1 MDSIYNKT
9 MCQYLLN
16 FFHRYRMK
24 MVIEN
29 ELWYSNYWAHWVR
42 GYFVVC
48 ILTHRQTEWIT
59 EEVVQK
65 KKRGRGKYE
74 AWYYNCIHCEKGCST
89 FETYLQTD
97 NASSRSICAAKKE
110 EKKRG
115 KGGEREEK

>member
-1 MDSIYNKT
+1 

-16 FFHRYRMK
+16 FFHIYRMK
-24 MVIEN
+24 MGIEN
-29 ELWYSNYWAHWVR
+29 EVWYSNYWAHWVR

-74 AWYYNCIHCEKGCST
+74 AWYNNCIHCEKGCST

-110 EKKRG
+110 EKKRWSMIY
-115 KGGEREEK
+115 